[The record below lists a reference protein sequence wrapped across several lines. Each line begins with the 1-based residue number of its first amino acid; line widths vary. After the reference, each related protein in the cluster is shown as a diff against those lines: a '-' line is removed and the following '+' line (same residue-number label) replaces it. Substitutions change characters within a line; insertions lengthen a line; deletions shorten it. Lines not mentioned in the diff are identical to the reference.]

1 MRYSLLFIIVC
12 CCSILQLSAQKF
24 DRGIKQNTFVP
35 KGQWI
40 TGVSVSY
47 SEYSNENYKFLV
59 LEKIDG
65 SGYNLNVSPLICF
78 TFRDNVAAGGRFG
91 YSRSLTKL
99 NNLSLNLDDDL
110 DFDISDMYTLSHSY
124 SGTGVLR
131 TYISLGDSKR
141 FGLYNEAQFTL
152 EGGQA
157 KMINGKGED
166 LTGTYQKSFGLQVGM
181 SPGLVAFINNYTAV
195 EVSIGVLGFNYKK
208 INQTTDQVY
217 HGERRTSSANFKINL
232 FSIGL
237 GLAFYL

>member
-1 MRYSLLFIIVC
+1 MRYFLLFITVFF
-12 CCSILQLSAQKF
+12 CSILQVSAQKF
-24 DRGIKQNTFVP
+24 DRGIKQSTFVP

-40 TGVSVSY
+40 TGISVSY
-47 SEYSNENYKFLV
+47 SEYSNDNYKFLV

-65 SGYNLNVSPLICF
+65 SGYNFKVSPLICF

-99 NNLSLNLDDDL
+99 NSLSLNLDDDL
-110 DFDISDMYTLSHSY
+110 DFDINDMYNLNHSY

-141 FGLYNEAQFTL
+141 FGLYNEVQFTL

-157 KMINGKGED
+157 KMIDGKGDD
-166 LTGTYQKSFGLQVGM
+166 LTGTYQKSFGMQVGM
-181 SPGLVAFINNYTAV
+181 APGLVAFVNNYTAI
-195 EVSIGVLGFNYKK
+195 EVSIGVLGFDYKK
-208 INQTTDQVY
+208 TKQVTDQVY
-217 HGERRTSSANFKINL
+217 YGERRSSSANFRINL